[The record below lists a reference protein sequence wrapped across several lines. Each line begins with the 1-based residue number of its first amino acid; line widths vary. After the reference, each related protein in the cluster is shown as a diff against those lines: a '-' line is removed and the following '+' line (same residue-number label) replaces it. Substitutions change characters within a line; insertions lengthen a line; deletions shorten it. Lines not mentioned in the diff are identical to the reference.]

1 METLMASSSSTAAIL
16 YRPPLLPLRSSNSLF
31 CIGSCSPGTTAFIPK
46 PLIGNHGAAK
56 KLINSFQTYSSPSS
70 SSSVKGP
77 IKCGV
82 TEINESQFPDV
93 VLKSDIPVLVEF
105 IAGWCGPC
113 RLIAPAI
120 ESVAKEYE
128 DKLLVVKID
137 HDANPKL
144 IQEYKVYGLPA
155 LILFKDGRE
164 IPESRR
170 EGAIT
175 KAKLKEYIDTLLKSE
190 SVA

>member
-1 METLMASSSSTAAIL
+1 MDTLMASSSSTAAIL
-16 YRPPLLPLRSSNSLF
+16 HRPPPLPLRSSNSLF
-31 CIGSCSPGTTAFIPK
+31 YTGSCSTGTAAFFRK
-46 PLIGNHGAAK
+46 PLFGNHGAQR
-56 KLINSFQTYSSPSS
+56 KLIHSFQNSSSQSS
-70 SSSVKGP
+70 SSSVKVP

-82 TEINESQFPDV
+82 TEINESQFPEV
-93 VLKSDIPVLVEF
+93 VLKSDRPVLVEF

-120 ESVAKEYE
+120 ESIAKEYE

-137 HDANPKL
+137 HDSNPKL

-155 LILFKDGRE
+155 LILFKDGQE
-164 IPESRR
+164 IPQSRR

-175 KAKLKEYIDTLLKSE
+175 KAKLKEYIDALLKSV